1 MKDPNISKQ
10 MKELAY
16 ELKKAEK
23 NLESAIKA
31 FNRECEKHDINPK
44 FIIENPREIN
54 AVMTKFDK
62 SKQFANFVRKF
73 VDYNEALTKVD
84 EVRKRVSEINPEA
97 IAKEIDNIVSPQ
109 PVPQVE
115 TAQ

>member
-10 MKELAY
+10 MKELAH

-31 FNRECEKHDINPK
+31 FNKECEKHDINPK
-44 FIIENPREIN
+44 SIIENPKEIN
-54 AVMTKFDK
+54 AVITKFDK
-62 SKQFANFVRKF
+62 SRQFATFVRKF
-73 VDYNEALTKVD
+73 VDYNEAITKVN
-84 EVRKRVSEINPEA
+84 EIRKRVSEINSEA
-97 IAKEIDNIVSPQ
+97 IAKEIDKIVSPR
-109 PVPQVE
+109 PVPQAE